1 MKSIVHFSLFMF
13 ILTLIYAN
21 APIAQAK
28 VKDTPASW
36 TEQNVLVTT
45 QQWAEMMGK
54 ADVTALQQAL
64 DADYLHIHGTGR
76 VENKEQFLDAFK
88 TGARRYAPL
97 KLEGVTVRMFKNFAI
112 VNGTFALTAYVGDKV
127 LEGVNR
133 FGLVIARTPEGSRI
147 VSFQAT
153 ALPKP

>member
-1 MKSIVHFSLFMF
+1 
-13 ILTLIYAN
+13 
-21 APIAQAK
+21 
-28 VKDTPASW
+28 
-36 TEQNVLVTT
+36 
-45 QQWAEMMGK
+45 
-54 ADVTALQQAL
+54 
-64 DADYLHIHGTGR
+64 
-76 VENKEQFLDAFK
+76 
-88 TGARRYAPL
+88 
-97 KLEGVTVRMFKNFAI
+97 MFKNFAI